1 MMEMLPLVAA
11 RFQGQ
16 RICDLSPQPMVG
28 ISISGN
34 TASENDIVIEQKG
47 KTVYLVCTGGNNE
60 TRWKKDGVNL
70 TPQGKKLMLAV
81 MDDPRGIYQC
91 LDRDEKNRTLQ
102 VFIRMCQYCIHL
114 DFTTILGISVASL
127 LATVFLAIAV
137 YHLAVEERSRPAQAS
152 DKQSLLANDQL
163 YQPLQER
170 NDRPYSHIAITKPR
184 RR

>member
-1 MMEMLPLVAA
+1 MLYPSFLKERKAV
-11 RFQGQ
+11 RQLG
-16 RICDLSPQPMVG
+16 RSLNRMDLYSM
-28 ISISGN
+28 SG
-34 TASENDIVIEQKG
+34 SR
-47 KTVYLVCTGGNNE
+47 GNNE

-163 YQPLQER
+163 YQVRASFRLFLSVSDQR
-170 NDRPYSHIAITKPR
+170 LASSSHRKWETY
-184 RR
+184 